1 MEAMAGRESYR
12 RYFHHA
18 VSTILQIHQVPRRP
32 SQRHSAVHQRCG
44 TFAAI
49 PEIYHQL
56 WTMMVTKEASMQ
68 AYNVRIPCANAYL
81 CLACS
86 VLVDCCS
93 SWKIII
99 EDCLELAL
107 HVKEVHLSVE

>member
-1 MEAMAGRESYR
+1 MVIQTLLSPRGQHNTAGPDS
-12 RYFHHA
+12 A
-18 VSTILQIHQVPRRP
+18 SAKATISEDTVQFIRGVAPFQL
-32 SQRHSAVHQRCG
+32 
-44 TFAAI
+44 
-49 PEIYHQL
+49 L